1 MTGVIMNARNTALH
15 FPDLLW
21 SLAVSLAAFDQN
33 IPLPPLFRALSPAAL
48 ATLLRGAEASRFRRG
63 DVLFRALMEPRW
75 AYWLQSGSLKLV
87 HELPQ
92 GPRIVHLGLPGEI
105 IGLASIA
112 GNRSYALTALGL
124 GAGEVLALDRTR
136 VLEAIHAE
144 QPFCE
149 ALLKQLAQDLT
160 DARIH
165 LALQGGLPVQVRLAR
180 LLLDLDQRTRLV
192 GENHDL
198 TELKLTRFD
207 LADILGA
214 AQETVSRNLGRLERG
229 GLIVRSGRS
238 LKVKNPDGLRA
249 LAESDPPPMK
259 NPATKKASM
268 TPVMVGPEGVVQK

>member
-1 MTGVIMNARNTALH
+1 MSPVID
-15 FPDLLW
+15 DLNL
-21 SLAVSLAAFDQN
+21 V
-33 IPLPPLFRALSPAAL
+33 LPPLLRSLSPGAL
-48 ATLLRGAEASRFRRG
+48 ASLLKGSAASRFRRG
-63 DVLFRALMEPRW
+63 DVLFRALMQPRW
-75 AYWLQSGSLKLV
+75 AYWLRSGSLKLV

-92 GPRIVHLGLPGEI
+92 GPRIVHLGLPGDI

-112 GNRSYALTALGL
+112 GNRTYALTALGL
-124 GAGEVLALDRTR
+124 GSGEVLALDRAH
-136 VLEAIHAE
+136 VLDAIHAE

-180 LLLDLDQRTRLV
+180 LLLDLDLRTRQM
-192 GENHDL
+192 GGQHDL

-214 AQETVSRNLGRLERG
+214 AQETVSRNLGRLERA

-238 LKVKNPDGLRA
+238 LRVKNAGALQA

-259 NPATKKASM
+259 SLATKKGSM
-268 TPVMVGPEGVVQK
+268 TAVMVAPEGDMQK

>member
-1 MTGVIMNARNTALH
+1 MTGVINEGRIAGLNCH
-15 FPDLLW
+15 DLF
-21 SLAVSLAAFDQN
+21 SSPAVNFAAVDQN

-48 ATLLRGAEASRFRRG
+48 AALLRGAESSRFRRG
-63 DVLFRALMEPRW
+63 DVLFRSLMEPRW
-75 AYWLQSGSLKLV
+75 AYWLQSGSLKLM

-92 GPRIVHLGLPGEI
+92 GPRIVHLGLPGEV

-112 GNRSYALTALGL
+112 GNRPYALTALGL
-124 GAGEVLALDRTR
+124 GAGEVLALDRAR
-136 VLEAIHAE
+136 VLEAIHQE

-180 LLLDLDQRTRLV
+180 LLLDLDQRTRQI
-192 GENHDL
+192 GGQHDL

-214 AQETVSRNLGRLERG
+214 AQETVSRNLGRLERA
-229 GLIVRSGRS
+229 GLIVRTGRS
-238 LKVKNPDGLRA
+238 LKVKDATALRA

-259 NPATKKASM
+259 QPLTKRASM
-268 TPVMVGPEGVVQK
+268 TPVMVRPEGAVQK